1 MIMNKKAISSL
12 LSGIM
17 FVAMVNVAVIIVAQT
32 GMPAIEK
39 MQDVAAIDQAK
50 DTLANLDKVIRE
62 VAAEGKSSTRVVP
75 IQLKKGELYVDN
87 ESDKIYYL
95 IETEAQVISPRTK
108 VQVGNLY
115 FSSNAN
121 VEVQDNG
128 THFIMINEHEKI
140 AFNKLGNASNFVSIN
155 ASQLMTYMYLIDT
168 GTYLDANLSII
179 VDNDPLQ
186 EAGNGYTAAETI
198 GTGLMR
204 GRIIAHVNQSVSDY
218 DIYFTLEGGADFMQ
232 VEVRNY
238 VSHS

>member
-1 MIMNKKAISSL
+1 
-12 LSGIM
+12 
-17 FVAMVNVAVIIVAQT
+17 VVQT

-39 MQDVAAIDQAK
+39 MQDVSAIDQAK
-50 DTLANLDKVIRE
+50 DMLANLDKVIRE
-62 VAAEGKSSTRVVP
+62 VATEGKSSTRVVP

-95 IETEAQVISPRTK
+95 IETESQVVSPRTK
-108 VQVGNLY
+108 VKVGNLY
-115 FSSNAN
+115 FASNAN

-140 AFNKLGNASNFVSIN
+140 AFKKLGNSSNFVSIN
-155 ASQLMTYMYLIDT
+155 ASELMTYMYLKDT
-168 GTYLDANLSII
+168 GTYLGANLSIV
-179 VDNDPLQ
+179 VDDDATQ
-186 EAGNGYTAAETI
+186 EAGNGYTLAEAT

-204 GRIIAHVNQSVSDY
+204 GRIIVHVNQSVSDY

>member
-1 MIMNKKAISSL
+1 MRKRKAISPI
-12 LSGIM
+12 LSGVLFI
-17 FVAMVNVAVIIVAQT
+17 AIVNIAVIIVTQT

-39 MQDVAAIDQAK
+39 MQDAAAIDQAK
-50 DTLANLDKVIRE
+50 DTLTTLDKVIRE

-75 IQLKKGELYVDN
+75 IQLKKGTLTVDN
-87 ESDKIYYL
+87 ESDKIYYM
-95 IETEAQVISPRTK
+95 IETEAEVISPRTK
-108 VQVGNLY
+108 VNIGNLY
-115 FSSNAN
+115 FASNAN
-121 VEVQDNG
+121 VIVKDNG
-128 THFIMINEHEKI
+128 THFIMENEHEKI
-140 AFNKLGNASNFVSIN
+140 AFHKLGNTTSFVSIN
-155 ASQLMTYMYLIDT
+155 ASTVMDYMYLKDT
-168 GTYLDANLSII
+168 GTYLPASLSVI

-186 EAGNGYTAAETI
+186 EAGNGYTRAETI

>member
-1 MIMNKKAISSL
+1 MRKRKAISPI
-12 LSGIM
+12 LSGVLFI
-17 FVAMVNVAVIIVAQT
+17 AIVNVAVIIVTQT

-39 MQDVAAIDQAK
+39 MQDAAAIEQAK
-50 DTLANLDKVIRE
+50 NTLTTLDKVIRE

-75 IQLKKGELYVDN
+75 IQLKKGALYVDN

-95 IETEAQVISPRTK
+95 IETEAEVISPRTK
-108 VQVGNLY
+108 VNIGNLY
-115 FSSNAN
+115 FASNAN
-121 VEVQDNG
+121 VVVEDNG
-128 THFIMINEHEKI
+128 THFIMENEHERI
-140 AFNKLGNASNFVSIN
+140 AFHKLGNISSFVSIN
-155 ASQLMTYMYLIDT
+155 ASTVMDSMYLKDT
-168 GTYLDANLSII
+168 GTYLPATLSVI

-186 EAGNGYTAAETI
+186 EAGNGYTIAETT

>member
-1 MIMNKKAISSL
+1 MRKRKAISPI
-12 LSGIM
+12 LSGVLFI
-17 FVAMVNVAVIIVAQT
+17 AIVNIAVIIVTQT

-39 MQDVAAIDQAK
+39 MQDAAAIDQAK
-50 DTLANLDKVIRE
+50 DTLTTLDKVIRE

-75 IQLKKGELYVDN
+75 IQLKKGTLTVDN

-95 IETEAQVISPRTK
+95 IETAAEVISPRTK
-108 VQVGNLY
+108 VNIGNLY
-115 FSSNAN
+115 FASNAN
-121 VEVQDNG
+121 VIVEDNG
-128 THFIMINEHEKI
+128 THFIMENEHEKI
-140 AFNKLGNASNFVSIN
+140 AFHKLGNTSSFVSIN
-155 ASQLMTYMYLIDT
+155 ASTVMDYMYLKDT
-168 GTYLDANLSII
+168 GTYLPATLSVI

-186 EAGNGYTAAETI
+186 EAGNGYTMAETL